1 LVDKTKHF
9 VWSKMKTIAWK
20 RSRVVKLSAIGG
32 TLLICLILFIRAGDH
47 GPGAPTWGIKSALV
61 AKKAPWYTADKLG
74 NFEPEE
80 EPVGDG
86 PGEGGKPYRLPADKQ
101 NDVDESI
108 GNYGMNMAV
117 SDAISLERAIPD
129 TRQDE

>member
-1 LVDKTKHF
+1 MNLFDYRGSEQKYFTVDCY
-9 VWSKMKTIAWK
+9 
-20 RSRVVKLSAIGG
+20 
-32 TLLICLILFIRAGDH
+32 LI
-47 GPGAPTWGIKSALV
+47 KV
-61 AKKAPWYTADKLG
+61 AKKAPWMTPDKLG

-86 PGEGGKPYRLPADKQ
+86 PGEGGKAYRLPADRQ

-129 TRQDE
+129 TRQAE